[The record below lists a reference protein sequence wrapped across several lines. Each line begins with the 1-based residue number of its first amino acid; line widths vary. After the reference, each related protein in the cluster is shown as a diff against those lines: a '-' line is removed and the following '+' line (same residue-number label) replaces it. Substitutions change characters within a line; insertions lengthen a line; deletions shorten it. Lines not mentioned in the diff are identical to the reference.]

1 MKAASATRVQNE
13 SWLIIRQRASVQP
26 NQIPSCKQINNKN
39 RMKTSPPAV
48 PHIAAISLYPVRMM
62 KHTYLCCKIT
72 AQLMYFSTVRLD
84 LSSFFFFF
92 ASLQISI
99 SSSRSWLFKLY
110 CCGPRVQ
117 QKPWPIGSLLFMHI
131 QWIRFCFYPELY
143 FTWVSSVYVTGG
155 ARIQSQ
161 REMLR
166 GQSI

>member
-1 MKAASATRVQNE
+1 MKADWLFDRGHLFSQIRFHPANRSITRTGWKHHPCG
-13 SWLIIRQRASVQP
+13 SPHRRHQP
-26 NQIPSCKQINNKN
+26 VSCKDDETHLFMLQNNSTAHVFFN
-39 RMKTSPPAV
+39 SSPRLV
-48 PHIAAISLYPVRMM
+48 
-62 KHTYLCCKIT
+62 
-72 AQLMYFSTVRLD
+72 QL
-84 LSSFFFFF
+84 FFFFF

-117 QKPWPIGSLLFMHI
+117 QKPWPIGSLLFMHM